1 MTAQEAQVE
10 GGPALPELPR
20 PPYVAVIFT
29 SIRTAEDDEGYAL
42 AAAAMERLAAEQPG
56 YLGIT
61 SVRDPNTRLGVTVS
75 YWATDD
81 DARAWKQVT
90 EHREVQR
97 LGRTRWYDRY
107 LVEIAQ
113 VDRVYG
119 STDPGA
125 AAG

>member
-1 MTAQEAQVE
+1 MRDTPWLRLRWS
-10 GGPALPELPR
+10 GLRPSSPA
-20 PPYVAVIFT
+20 T
-29 SIRTAEDDEGYAL
+29 SGSHRFVTRT
-42 AAAAMERLAAEQPG
+42 PG
-56 YLGIT
+56 
-61 SVRDPNTRLGVTVS
+61 SVSPVS

-107 LVEIAQ
+107 LVEIAR

-119 STDPGA
+119 STA
-125 AAG
+125 